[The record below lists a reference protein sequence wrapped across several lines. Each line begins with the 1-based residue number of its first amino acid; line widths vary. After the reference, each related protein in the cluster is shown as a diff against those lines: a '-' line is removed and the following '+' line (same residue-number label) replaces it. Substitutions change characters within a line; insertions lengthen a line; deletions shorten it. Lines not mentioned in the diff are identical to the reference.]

1 MKTIDAFKAETF
13 DTYTEEQRG
22 QILLALKEIIETKD
36 LVQFNNKMEE
46 KEIEFRLDTNE
57 IESVLKTIS
66 FSHVVSLITKAITN
80 DYQKRASL
88 ESSNRPHNK
97 L

>member
-1 MKTIDAFKAETF
+1 
-13 DTYTEEQRG
+13 
-22 QILLALKEIIETKD
+22 
-36 LVQFNNKMEE
+36 MEE
-46 KEIEFRLDTNE
+46 KEITFRLDPDE

-80 DYQKRASL
+80 DYQKRAGL